1 MPSLATASSGSGGYG
16 GYLILLLPLVL
27 LGFLFWSQRRRQKAT
42 QQQQAAVTIGS
53 EVATTSGI
61 YGTVTAV
68 QEPVIAVEV
77 APGVTLHV
85 DRRAV
90 LPRASLAGRPTPG
103 TVPQVP
109 GGRYGE
115 LPSGA
120 ASTGYPTT
128 GATDA
133 TGGTTY
139 SEAVEQH
146 DDENPD
152 ADGATK
158 PRD

>member
-1 MPSLATASSGSGGYG
+1 MPLLATASSGSTGYS

-42 QQQQAAVTIGS
+42 QQQQSSVTVGS

-61 YGTVTAV
+61 YGIVTAV
-68 QEPVIAVEV
+68 QEPVVAVEV

-90 LPRASLAGRPTPG
+90 LPRASLAPRAAAGTTP
-103 TVPQVP
+103 TVPA
-109 GGRYGE
+109 GRYGE

-120 ASTGYPTT
+120 STGPTT
-128 GATDA
+128 TAVSDPAGER
-133 TGGTTY
+133 TTY
-139 SEAVEQH
+139 GDAIDHQQGES
-146 DDENPD
+146 DD
-152 ADGATK
+152 TS
-158 PRD
+158 RDKD